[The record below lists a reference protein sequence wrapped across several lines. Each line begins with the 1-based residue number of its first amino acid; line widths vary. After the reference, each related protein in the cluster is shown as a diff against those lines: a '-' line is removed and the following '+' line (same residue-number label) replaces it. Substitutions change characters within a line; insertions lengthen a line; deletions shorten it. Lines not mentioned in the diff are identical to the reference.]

1 MSDDKKHDRA
11 APLSLRQLAGY
22 GQFII
27 PLAIIG
33 LPIGIYIPAFYSGTL
48 GLDLATVGL
57 ILMVARLS
65 DVVTDPLIGYLS
77 DRTHTRFGR
86 RRPWIVAGLPLLAL
100 SSLMLFRPFGEVSSL
115 YLLFWVS
122 AIYLAFTLIAIPYVA
137 WGVEMA
143 DDYHERSRVTGAREI
158 FMQIGLLTAISI
170 PLVYGIV
177 QGGGENVAASRGAMS
192 WLGWSTVIL
201 LPFCA
206 FFLFASLGERDRPP
220 VQSAPF
226 FKGVA
231 VVLANGPFR
240 ILLLASIFGAL
251 SASVSLGVAILFYEH
266 VAGLGAEAPLLIF
279 VTFVSALLGAPFWV
293 FFAGRFSKH
302 RALGCAAGVSI
313 AASLCVPFVV
323 LWLKPAAP
331 ELVFPAMA
339 FIALIG
345 GFTTGAGGVLGLSIL
360 ADIADIDMLKSG
372 ESRSAFLVSFLGM
385 VRKIFEAAG
394 IGLALPVLAWA
405 GFDPRGE
412 THSQNSL
419 NALIVVY
426 CVVPTVFSL
435 ISLVIIWNYPV
446 SRERHARLRA
456 GLERRLSRRNG
467 PRV

>member
-1 MSDDKKHDRA
+1 MVDDKRDDRTVQ
-11 APLSLRQLAGY
+11 LSLGQLVGY
-22 GQFII
+22 GQFIV
-27 PLAIIG
+27 PLASIG

-48 GLDLATVGL
+48 GLDLATVGF

-65 DVVTDPLIGYLS
+65 DVVTDPLIGYFS
-77 DRTHTRFGR
+77 DKTHTRFGR
-86 RRPWIVAGLPLLAL
+86 RRPWIVAGVPLLAL
-100 SSLMLFRPFGEVSSL
+100 SSLMLFRPFGEVSNL
-115 YLLFWVS
+115 YLLFWIS

-137 WGVEMA
+137 WGAEMA
-143 DDYHERSRVTGAREI
+143 DGYHERSRVTGAREI
-158 FMQIGLLTAISI
+158 FLQIGLLTAISI
-170 PLVYGIV
+170 PLIYGIV
-177 QGGGENVAASRGAMS
+177 QGGGESVAASRGAMA

-201 LPFCA
+201 LPVCTVV
-206 FFLFASLGERDRPP
+206 LFASLGERDRPP

-226 FKGVA
+226 LKGVKI
-231 VVLANGPFR
+231 VLSNGPFR

-251 SASVSLGVAILFYEH
+251 SASIGLGVAILFYEH

-293 FFAGRFSKH
+293 FLAGRFSKH

-313 AASLCVPFVV
+313 AASFCVPFIV

-339 FIALIG
+339 IIALIG
-345 GFTTGAGGVLGLSIL
+345 GFTTGAGGILGLSIL

-372 ESRSAFLVSFLGM
+372 QSRSAFLVSFLGM

-405 GFDPRGE
+405 GFDPRAE
-412 THSQNSL
+412 TNSQSSL

-426 CVVPTVFSL
+426 CIVPTLFSL
-435 ISLVIIWNYPV
+435 ISLIIIWNYPV
-446 SRERHARLRA
+446 SRERHAKLSA
-456 GLERRLSRRNG
+456 MLARRLARRS
-467 PRV
+467 